1 MPSKRLFGRLFL
13 SLMKTIR
20 FIPVLLMGIALL
32 TGFTHPKP
40 AETEKIDQLIDNWH
54 KAAAEAN
61 YTNYFGFMADNF
73 IFLGTDPTER
83 WNKEQFSGFC
93 KPYFDKG
100 KAWDFRK
107 IERHIELSKD
117 GKVAWFDEKISTWM
131 KDCRGSGVLIK
142 VGKEWK
148 LAQYNLAVL
157 IENDKIQEFIKL
169 RDLVK

>member
-1 MPSKRLFGRLFL
+1 
-13 SLMKTIR
+13 MKTLKFLPI
-20 FIPVLLMGIALL
+20 LLIGFCFT
-32 TGFTHPKP
+32 TGFTNPKP
-40 AETEKIDQLIDNWH
+40 SETEKIDLLIDNWH
-54 KAAAEAN
+54 LAAAKADYAN
-61 YTNYFGFMADNF
+61 YFAFMADNF

-83 WNKEQFSGFC
+83 WNKEEFSGFC

-107 IERHIELSKD
+107 IERHIEISKD

-148 LAQYNLAVL
+148 LTQYNLAVL
-157 IENDKIQEFIKL
+157 IENDKIKEFIQL
-169 RDLVK
+169 RDLVKE

>member
-1 MPSKRLFGRLFL
+1 MR
-13 SLMKTIR
+13 TIR
-20 FIPVLLMGIALL
+20 FISLLLLGVYLL

-54 KAAAEAN
+54 KAAAEAD

-100 KAWDFRK
+100 QAWDFRK
-107 IERHIELSKD
+107 IERHIEISKD

-131 KDCRGSGVLIK
+131 KDCRGSGVLVK

-157 IENDKIQEFIKL
+157 IENDKIKEFIQL
-169 RDLVK
+169 RNLVK

>member
-1 MPSKRLFGRLFL
+1 
-13 SLMKTIR
+13 MKTIR
-20 FIPVLLMGIALL
+20 FIPVLLIGVYLL
-32 TGFTHPKP
+32 AGFTQPKTS
-40 AETEKIDQLIDNWH
+40 ETEKIDQLIDNWH
-54 KAAAEAN
+54 KAAAEAD
-61 YTNYFGFMADNF
+61 YSNYFGFMAENF

-83 WNKEQFSGFC
+83 WDKEQFSGFC

-107 IERHIELSKD
+107 IERHIEISKD

-148 LAQYNLAVL
+148 LTQYNLAVL
-157 IENDKIQEFIKL
+157 IENDKIKEFIQL

>member
-1 MPSKRLFGRLFL
+1 
-13 SLMKTIR
+13 MKTIR
-20 FIPVLLMGIALL
+20 FIPVLLMGIYLL
-32 TGFTHPKP
+32 AGFTQPKP
-40 AETEKIDQLIDNWH
+40 DETEKIDQLIDNWH
-54 KAAAEAN
+54 KAAAEAD
-61 YTNYFGFMADNF
+61 YTNYFGFMSDNF

-83 WNKEQFSGFC
+83 WNKEQFSRFC

-107 IERHIELSKD
+107 IERHIEISKD

-148 LAQYNLAVL
+148 LTQYNLAVL
-157 IENDKIQEFIKL
+157 IENDKIQDFIRL